1 MSASRVTKVKRKGTV
16 RELKVVDSVNR
27 RGSDVFKLEEVK
39 TPRKNSASTSQH
51 NLNLSSS
58 PIKRPKLEAFEAEPF
73 VSDLDDTGTS
83 KKRQTLVFLFHHNQK
98 QSLKTCRAKM
108 TI

>member
-1 MSASRVTKVKRKGTV
+1 MSASRVTKVKRKGAV

-39 TPRKNSASTSQH
+39 TPRKNSALTSQQ
-51 NLNLSSS
+51 NLSSS

-73 VSDLDDTGTS
+73 VSDMDDAGTS
-83 KKRQTLVFLFHHNQK
+83 KKRQTLVFLFIHGQK
-98 QSLKTCRAKM
+98 QGLKICRAKM